1 MGRTL
6 RFLGLALLAAA
17 VWTSLAEAIGW
28 ITPALA
34 SDWGSLALKSGLL
47 CLGAGILLGAFSPVG
62 RELRRGRCVRCGA
75 PIERGQTYCTDHLVA
90 TVNEYRDRAR
100 ERMESRRA
108 DTKG

>member
-6 RFLGLALLAAA
+6 RFLGLALLAGA
-17 VWTSLAEAIGW
+17 VWSSLAEAMGW

-34 SDWGSLALKSGLL
+34 SEWGGLVLKSGLL
-47 CLGAGILLGAFSPVG
+47 CLAAGVLLRALSPVG

-75 PIERGQTYCTDHLVA
+75 PIERGQTYCIDHLVE

-100 ERMESRRA
+100 ARAQGRRA
-108 DTKG
+108 DTKN